1 MIEFQPIMSISVI
14 FTFYRQTKTSNGFW
28 YRQILNSKLLIQP
41 LETLLDF
48 LFILLL
54 YWFLLIILEG

>member
-1 MIEFQPIMSISVI
+1 MIEFQPTMSISVI
-14 FTFYRQTKTSNGFW
+14 FTFYRQTKTPIGFW

-54 YWFLLIILEG
+54 Y

>member
-1 MIEFQPIMSISVI
+1 MIEFQPTMSISVI
-14 FTFYRQTKTSNGFW
+14 FTFYRQTKTPISFW

-54 YWFLLIILEG
+54 Y